1 MSDLVAIAYPDEGA
15 VTRATANLAE
25 AIREGLIE
33 VEDVVVIVRDEDGT
47 VDVRQG
53 STGVG
58 AAAGGGAM
66 WGGLIGLIFLAP
78 LLGMA
83 VGALAGGAAWKSMFG
98 EAGVAES
105 FVDELRES
113 LTPGS
118 AALVLLV
125 REMAPTSFSRRF
137 ASTDA
142 SSRLRLATRSKHSS
156 PRRWRRRAPEETRT
170 DGLPDPRSRRRKGP
184 AGRQV
189 GPKEGVTPAY

>member
-1 MSDLVAIAYPDEGA
+1 MSDLVAIAYPDEAA

-25 AIREGLIE
+25 AIHAGMIE
-33 VEDVVVIVRDEDGT
+33 VEDMVVIVRDEDGT

-58 AAAGGGAM
+58 RAAVGGAM

-83 VGALAGGAAWKSMFG
+83 AGALAGGAAWKSTFG
-98 EAGVAES
+98 DAGVAES

-113 LTPGS
+113 LEPGS

-125 REMAPTSFSRRF
+125 REMTPDKVFPRIQEHGRVIQTSLGDKVE
-137 ASTDA
+137 AQ
-142 SSRLRLATRSKHSS
+142 LA
-156 PRRWRRRAPEETRT
+156 AA
-170 DGLPDPRSRRRKGP
+170 LAA
-184 AGRQV
+184 AGR
-189 GPKEGVTPAY
+189 GPG